1 LDVKQQKKPDKLKID
16 RFIEIIEEQSKEDV
30 NG

>member
-1 LDVKQQKKPDKLKID
+1 VDAKERKTRDKLKID
-16 RFIEIIEEQSKEDV
+16 RLIEIIEEQSKEDV